1 MTTENQRSKI
11 NKSFYKTFSQLE
23 SLSRMEETSAIGG
36 RSQGDSVR
44 AEGVTRGD
52 YDVSVMTS
60 ETI

>member
-1 MTTENQRSKI
+1 MTSL
-11 NKSFYKTFSQLE
+11 FYKTFSQLE